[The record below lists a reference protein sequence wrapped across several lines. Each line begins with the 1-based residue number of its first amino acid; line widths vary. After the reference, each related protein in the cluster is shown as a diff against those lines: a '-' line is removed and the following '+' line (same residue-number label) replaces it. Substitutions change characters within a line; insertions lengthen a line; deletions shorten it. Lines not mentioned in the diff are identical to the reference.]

1 MSTSEDVKK
10 ETPTALEQT
19 IQSLLAKKYSS
30 IFVFE
35 NLVIKPN
42 GEFRGT
48 VRLRTDQDKPTHTI
62 NLNNNVTTK
71 GT

>member
-10 ETPTALEQT
+10 ETSTALEEN
-19 IQSLLAKKYSS
+19 IQSFLAKKYSS

-35 NLVIKPN
+35 NLVIRST

-48 VRLRTDQDKPTHTI
+48 VRLRTDQDKPTDNI
-62 NLNNNVTTK
+62 NLNANK
-71 GT
+71 